1 MFQQI
6 LLLFGVSFGVGA
18 LPLVGWITRLLAHKN
33 LHELGTGNIGV
44 SAAFY
49 HGGTIVG
56 ILAVLVEAAKGIGVV
71 LLARALFPYGVQ
83 WEQAALILLVLGRF
97 SLGGGAGTTNVAW
110 GYLVHDTDV
119 AMLVILIGVGSLTV
133 IREKRSGK
141 WLVLAL
147 LPVVT
152 AFIHPSDGMRTGMA
166 MLLSLL
172 MVAIYQQI
180 PDDLELDAVGAKE
193 ESRSMFRFFQG
204 TRSVLTLDQP
214 LDPATVGAKAAT
226 LATLKRSGYP
236 VPKGWVIRAGDDPE
250 PLIEAVKPS
259 PANLVVARSSAVG
272 EDELNRSAAGQYV
285 SLLNIRDGQQLYGA
299 INRCLRSYYSPTA
312 SQYREDRGA
321 EDSRGEA
328 AENKLS
334 VLVQTQVAGVFS
346 GVAFSRDPIAQ
357 QGEAVIIEAL
367 PGGATQV
374 VSGQFTPESYRVYLP
389 PNFAGTASWRLP
401 KDLALTVER
410 TGTFSPQ
417 VPERIIERVAYLA
430 RHLENYFHGIPQDME
445 WSYDGE
451 KLWLLQCR
459 PITNLT
465 PIWTRKIAAEVIPGC
480 IRPLTWSINRPLTCG
495 VWGTIFKIVLGN
507 DRSED
512 LDFTETATLHFGHAY
527 FNATLL
533 GEIFRRMGL
542 PPESLEFLTR
552 GAKFSKPPLVST
564 LSNVPGLFRLAVR
577 EWRLLQDFAKDDRAF
592 FQPLLN
598 ALSNQPLTHSSTTNS
613 PHPPA
618 PSAKKSE
625 GEPDQSPSPHLG
637 EGFRVR
643 AGNSYDSAPD
653 SLPDSSLKYF
663 SPRELLDRSDRILQG
678 LERVTYYSILAPLS
692 FALRQTLFKVPLET
706 LDNRKNPEVA
716 ALKELKGLAIA
727 LRETSK
733 NDRSLIQS
741 ALQSFLQ
748 EYGYL
753 SEVGTDIAVPTWQ
766 EQPEIVENLLL
777 QFLDDTSIL
786 PDSSYGKKVSG
797 FGGIT
802 VQQRLDLKGQ
812 VTIVYSRLLAELRA
826 CFVTLEQQ
834 WITSGLLQQSGD
846 IFYLEFTEIKT
857 IVSGSQDRPH
867 PPAPSPKKG
876 EGEPDL
882 DITQKI
888 NDRRQHF
895 TDYQTLTIPSL
906 VYGFNPPDLGI
917 SADIPLDRLA
927 QPNRIQGIG
936 ASQGIVEG
944 VIKRVK
950 SFQSLPQ
957 ILATI
962 DRQTILV
969 VPYTDSG
976 WAPLLAQAGGLIA
989 EVGGQLS
996 HGAIVAREYGIPAVM
1011 NVSNALNLFQDGDRV
1026 RLDGSLGTI
1035 DRDLS

>member
-71 LLARALFPYGVQ
+71 LLARALFPYGVH

-180 PDDLELDAVGAKE
+180 PDDLELDAVNAKE
-193 ESRSMFRFFQG
+193 DSRSMFRFFQG

-214 LDPATVGAKAAT
+214 LEPATVGAKAAT

-259 PANLVVARSSAVG
+259 PANLVVVRSSAVG
-272 EDELNRSAAGQYV
+272 EDELTRSAAGQYV

-321 EDSRGEA
+321 EDTRGEA

-334 VLVQTQVAGVFS
+334 VLVQTQIAGVYS

-389 PNFAGTASWRLP
+389 PNFSGTASWRLP
-401 KDLALTVER
+401 KDLALMVER

-430 RHLENYFHGIPQDME
+430 RHLEEYFHGIPQDME

-451 KLWLLQCR
+451 RLWVLQCR

-495 VWGTIFKIVLGN
+495 VWGKIFKIVLGN
-507 DRSED
+507 DRSQD

-564 LSNVPGLFRLAVR
+564 LRNVPGLFRLAVR

-598 ALSNQPLTHSSTTNS
+598 ALSNEPLTHSLIDSSTNS
-613 PHPPA
+613 
-618 PSAKKSE
+618 
-625 GEPDQSPSPHLG
+625 LT
-637 EGFRVR
+637 
-643 AGNSYDSAPD
+643 DSLTDTSTDSLTDASTDSLTDASTDSVPD
-653 SLPDSSLKYF
+653 SLPDSSLNSC
-663 SPRELLDRSDRILQG
+663 SPRALLDRSDRILQG

-692 FALRQTLFKVPLET
+692 FALRQNLFKVPLET

-777 QFLDDTSIL
+777 QFLDDTSL
-786 PDSSYGKKVSG
+786 SPDSSYGKKVSG

-826 CFVTLEQQ
+826 CFVALEHQ
-834 WITSGLLQQSGD
+834 WIASGLLQQSGD
-846 IFYLEFTEIKT
+846 IFYLELTELKT
-857 IVSGSQDRPH
+857 IVSGSQDF
-867 PPAPSPKKG
+867 
-876 EGEPDL
+876 DL
-882 DITQKI
+882 PQII
-888 NDRRQHF
+888 NDRRQQF
-895 TDYQTLTIPSL
+895 ATYQTLTLPSL
-906 VYGFNPPDLGI
+906 VYGWNPPDLGI
-917 SADIPLDRLA
+917 SADSPLDRLA

-944 VIKRVK
+944 AIKRVK

-1035 DRDLS
+1035 DREATTGRS

>member
-1 MFQQI
+1 MFQTI
-6 LLLFGVSFGVGA
+6 LLLAGVSFGLGA
-18 LPLVGWITRLLAHKN
+18 LPIVGWITRLLAHKN

-56 ILAVLVEAAKGIGVV
+56 ILAVLLEAAKGIGVV
-71 LLARALFPYGVQ
+71 LLARALFPYGVL

-110 GYLVHDTDV
+110 GYLVHDADV
-119 AMLVILIGVGSLTV
+119 AMLVILIGFGSLTV

-180 PDDLELDAVGAKE
+180 PDDLELDAAGSKE

-204 TRSVLTLDQP
+204 TRSVLTLDHP
-214 LDPATVGAKAAT
+214 LDPGTVGAKAAT

-236 VPKGWVIRAGDDPE
+236 VPRGWVIRAGDDPA

-259 PANLVVARSSAVG
+259 PANPVVVRSSAVG

-312 SQYREDRGA
+312 SQYREDRGVG
-321 EDSRGEA
+321 ERGVGDSGTGETE
-328 AENKLS
+328 ENKLS

-389 PNFAGTASWRLP
+389 LNFSGTPSWRLP
-401 KDLALTVER
+401 KDLALTVES
-410 TGTFSPQ
+410 TGSFSPQ
-417 VPERIIERVAYLA
+417 VPERILERVAYLA
-430 RHLENYFHGIPQDME
+430 RHLENYFHGIPQDIE
-445 WSYDGE
+445 WSYDGQT
-451 KLWLLQCR
+451 LWLLQCR

-495 VWGTIFKIVLGN
+495 VWGDIFKIVLGN
-507 DRSED
+507 DRSQD

-564 LSNVPGLFRLAVR
+564 LSNVPGLLRLAAR
-577 EWRLLQDFAKDDRAF
+577 EWHLFQDFAKDDRTK
-592 FQPLLN
+592 FQPLLK
-598 ALSNQPLTHSSTTNS
+598 ALADKPLIYAST
-613 PHPPA
+613 
-618 PSAKKSE
+618 
-625 GEPDQSPSPHLG
+625 PSPEL
-637 EGFRVR
+637 
-643 AGNSYDSAPD
+643 
-653 SLPDSSLKYF
+653 F
-663 SPRELLDRSDRILQG
+663 SPLELLDRSDRILQG

-692 FALRQTLFKVPLET
+692 FALRQSLLNVPLET

-727 LRETSK
+727 LRETVN
-733 NDRSLIQS
+733 NDRPLIQS
-741 ALQSFLQ
+741 ALQAFLQ

-777 QFLDDTSIL
+777 QFLEDDSIS
-786 PDSSYGKKVSG
+786 PDLSHPKKNLG
-797 FGGIT
+797 LRGT
-802 VQQRLDLKGQ
+802 VQKRLDLKGQ

-826 CFVTLEQQ
+826 CFVTLEKQ
-834 WITSGLLQQSGD
+834 WITSGLLQQYGD

-857 IVSGSQDRPH
+857 IVSGSQ
-867 PPAPSPKKG
+867 
-876 EGEPDL
+876 DL

-917 SADIPLDRLA
+917 SAIPFDRLS

-1011 NVSNALNLFQDGDRV
+1011 NVSNALSLFQDGDRV
-1026 RLDGSLGTI
+1026 RLDGGLGTI
-1035 DRDLS
+1035 DRSRVY

>member
-71 LLARALFPYGVQ
+71 LLARALFPYGVH

-180 PDDLELDAVGAKE
+180 PDDLELDAVNAKE
-193 ESRSMFRFFQG
+193 DSRSMFRFFQG

-214 LDPATVGAKAAT
+214 LEPATVGAKAAT

-259 PANLVVARSSAVG
+259 PANLVVVRSSAVG
-272 EDELNRSAAGQYV
+272 EDELTRSAAGQYV

-321 EDSRGEA
+321 EDTRGEA

-334 VLVQTQVAGVFS
+334 VLVQTQIAGVYS

-389 PNFAGTASWRLP
+389 PNFSGTASWRLP
-401 KDLALTVER
+401 KDLALMVER

-430 RHLENYFHGIPQDME
+430 RHLEEYFHGIPQDME

-451 KLWLLQCR
+451 RLWVLQCR

-495 VWGTIFKIVLGN
+495 VWGKIFKIVLGN
-507 DRSED
+507 DRSQD

-564 LSNVPGLFRLAVR
+564 LRNVPGLFRLAVR

-598 ALSNQPLTHSSTTNS
+598 ALSNEPLTHSLIDSSTNS
-613 PHPPA
+613 
-618 PSAKKSE
+618 
-625 GEPDQSPSPHLG
+625 LT
-637 EGFRVR
+637 
-643 AGNSYDSAPD
+643 DSLTDTSTDSLTDASTDSVPD
-653 SLPDSSLKYF
+653 SLPDSSLNSC
-663 SPRELLDRSDRILQG
+663 SPRALLDRSDRILQG

-692 FALRQTLFKVPLET
+692 FALRQNLFKVPLET

-777 QFLDDTSIL
+777 QFLDDTSL
-786 PDSSYGKKVSG
+786 SPDSSYGKKVSG

-826 CFVTLEQQ
+826 CFVALEHQ
-834 WITSGLLQQSGD
+834 WIASGLLQQSGD
-846 IFYLEFTEIKT
+846 IFYLELTELKT
-857 IVSGSQDRPH
+857 IVSGSQDF
-867 PPAPSPKKG
+867 
-876 EGEPDL
+876 DL
-882 DITQKI
+882 PQII
-888 NDRRQHF
+888 NDRRQQF
-895 TDYQTLTIPSL
+895 ATYQTLTLPSL
-906 VYGFNPPDLGI
+906 VYGWNPPDLGI
-917 SADIPLDRLA
+917 SADSPLDRLA

-944 VIKRVK
+944 AIKRVK

-1035 DRDLS
+1035 DREATTGRS